1 MSRSLNGLFTGK
13 IYLLRMLL
21 GRTLLL
27 FKQRFH
33 IFDLEDKV
41 VLKGI
46 GLLEMEISE
55 KKWRRVSE
63 VSVKNSE
70 VQS

>member
-1 MSRSLNGLFTGK
+1 M
-13 IYLLRMLL
+13 
-21 GRTLLL
+21 LL

-46 GLLEMEISE
+46 GLSEMEISE

-63 VSVKNSE
+63 VLVKNSE

>member
-1 MSRSLNGLFTGK
+1 
-13 IYLLRMLL
+13 
-21 GRTLLL
+21 
-27 FKQRFH
+27 
-33 IFDLEDKV
+33 